1 MENKNTNIKCPNLI
15 GNIRKIR
22 GLNRK
27 RLAPLI
33 GQHSTVQI
41 CLWESGKKEPSLRSA
56 IKLHLIL
63 NASIEQ
69 IFRPFIWEVERDLLK
84 NNTNKN
90 KTNEHENTPLPQ
102 SHYARQASEKH
113 ADQA

>member
-22 GLNRK
+22 ELNRK

-33 GQHSTVQI
+33 GQQSTVQI

-69 IFRPFIWEVERDLLK
+69 IFRPFIWEVERDLI
-84 NNTNKN
+84 TNKN
-90 KTNEHENTPLPQ
+90 NNNKPHEQQITPL
-102 SHYARQASEKH
+102 S
-113 ADQA
+113 